1 MKLNDLC
8 INENAIISNLN
19 VKDEIRKRL
28 LDIGFVRGSKVTK
41 VLENINMGA
50 YNVKG
55 SIIAIR
61 KSDTKNIEVTKWE

>member
-8 INENAIISNLN
+8 INENAIISNLS

-61 KSDTKNIEVTKWE
+61 KSDTKNIEVTK

>member
-61 KSDTKNIEVTKWE
+61 KSDTKNIEVTK

>member
-8 INENAIISNLN
+8 INENAIIINLN
-19 VKDEIRKRL
+19 VKDERRKRL

-61 KSDTKNIEVTKWE
+61 KSDTKNIEVTK